1 MVRTL
6 PKLYITLAWILLVIG
21 AIIALCFLTLNNAHY
36 EIGKDFDY
44 DKTGQFGDYIG
55 GVVGTVF
62 ALAGTILVFAS
73 FVQQQHRNTI
83 ESFEKNYFEM
93 LRVHEDIVSEM
104 TYEDKTSRDVFPLA
118 LDHLRDYYNSSLKE
132 LKLLG
137 KLLEAGELNED
148 KDKPALI
155 QFYKDR
161 DIEVVAMFLSMGI
174 LYYGTERFSLS
185 LKEGDSLRVISEK
198 VAANIPNYGYEPMGN
213 ILGHYYRQMYQTVN
227 YVIKTKWLSEDER
240 YDYVKLL
247 RAQLSDYEQMMLY
260 YNSMSINGSSWRDA
274 QSHIEIEKMSLIG
287 RFRLIKNIPY
297 HYDYFFRHPSKMYEE
312 EKKAWKAKGK
322 DFFENEVYVM

>member
-1 MVRTL
+1 MVRAL
-6 PKLYITLAWILLVIG
+6 PKLYIILAWILLIIG
-21 AIIALCFLTLNNAHY
+21 AIIALCFLALNNANY

-44 DKTGQFGDYIG
+44 NKTGQFGDYIG

-93 LRVHEDIVSEM
+93 LRVHEDIVREM

-118 LDHLRDYYNSSLKE
+118 IDHLRDYYISSLEE
-132 LKLLG
+132 LKLLE
-137 KLLEAGELNED
+137 KLLDVGEFDED
-148 KDKPALI
+148 KDKPIFI
-155 QFYKDR
+155 QFYKER

-174 LYYGTERFSLS
+174 LYYGTEKFSLS
-185 LKEGDSLRVISEK
+185 LKEGDPLRIISEK
-198 VAANIPNYGYEPMGN
+198 VAENIPNYGYEPMGN
-213 ILGHYYRQMYQTVN
+213 ILGHYYRQMYQAVN
-227 YVIKTKWLSEDER
+227 YILKTKWLKECER

-260 YNSMSINGSSWRDA
+260 YNSMSVNGSSWRDA
-274 QSHIEIEKMSLIG
+274 QSRTEIEKMSLIG
-287 RFRLIKNIPY
+287 RFCLIKNIPY

-312 EKKAWKAKGK
+312 EKKVWKAKGK

>member
-1 MVRTL
+1 MVRAL
-6 PKLYITLAWILLVIG
+6 PKLYLTLAWTLLIIG
-21 AIIALCFLTLNNAHY
+21 AVIALSFIALNSANY

-44 DKTGQFGDYIG
+44 GKTGQFGDYIG

-93 LRVHEDIVSEM
+93 LRVHEDIVRGI

-118 LDHLRDYYNSSLKE
+118 LDHLRDYYTSALEE
-132 LKLLG
+132 LNLIKT
-137 KLLEAGELNED
+137 LLEAGDLD
-148 KDKPALI
+148 KDKPAFI
-155 QFYKDR
+155 QFYKER
-161 DIEVVAMFLSMGI
+161 DIEVVVMFLSMGI
-174 LYYGTERFSLS
+174 LYYGTEKFSLT
-185 LKEGDSLRVISEK
+185 LKDGDPLRVISER

-227 YVIKTKWLSEDER
+227 YVLKTEWLSEDER

-274 QSHIEIEKMSLIG
+274 QSHTEIEKMSLIG
-287 RFRLIKNIPY
+287 RFCLIKNIPY

>member
-6 PKLYITLAWILLVIG
+6 PKIYIALAWILLIVG
-21 AIIALCFLTLNNAHY
+21 AIITLSFLALNNANY

-104 TYEDKTSRDVFPLA
+104 AYEDKTSRDVFPLA
-118 LDHLRDYYNSSLKE
+118 LEHLREYYTSALEE
-132 LKLLG
+132 LNLIKN
-137 KLLEAGELNED
+137 LLETGELEEETD
-148 KDKPALI
+148 LPALI

-161 DIEVVAMFLSMGI
+161 DLEVVAMFLSMGV
-174 LYYGTERFSLS
+174 LYYGTEKFSLS
-185 LKEGDSLRVISEK
+185 LKEGDPLRVISKK

-227 YVIKTKWLSEDER
+227 YVLKTKWLNEDER

-260 YNSMSINGSSWRDA
+260 YNSMSVNGCSWRDA
-274 QSHIEIEKMSLIG
+274 QSHTEIEKMSLIG
-287 RFRLIKNIPY
+287 RFCLIKNIPY

-322 DFFENEVYVM
+322 VFFENEVYVM